1 MQSFIAEFSE
11 YSVLGFSDIDCTL
24 IRKLETGKNVNFL
37 ILGEIFCANASTTIR
52 ECKKVISIG
61 I

>member
-1 MQSFIAEFSE
+1 MQSFIAKFSE
-11 YSVLGFSDIDCTL
+11 YSVLGHSDVDFTL
-24 IRKLETGKNVNFL
+24 IRKLETGKNVSFL

-52 ECKKVISIG
+52 DCKKLNSIG